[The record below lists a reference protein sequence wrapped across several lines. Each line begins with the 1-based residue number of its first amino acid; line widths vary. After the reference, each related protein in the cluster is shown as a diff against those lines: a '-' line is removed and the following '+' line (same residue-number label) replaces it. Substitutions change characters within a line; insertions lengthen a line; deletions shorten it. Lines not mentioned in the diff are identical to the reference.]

1 MSSQDSNKPGNKLR
15 RAKSLLPVPQREV
28 REAAPRRP
36 APAKT
41 VITKT
46 ATPETAD
53 NTAVKTVVK
62 TVSKTSTSSAASDQ
76 EADLQQRIAE
86 KAYELYQLRG
96 YCHGLDRY
104 DWELADQL
112 VRLELEQEQSRS
124 KRRFELDLDDEETK
138 QQIAQKAYELY
149 ELKGCVQ
156 GTDAYD
162 WHIAQEFVRL
172 ENK

>member
-1 MSSQDSNKPGNKLR
+1 MSSQDSSKPGNKLR
-15 RAKSLLPVPQREV
+15 RAKSLLPLPQREV
-28 REAAPRRP
+28 RESAPRRA

-41 VITKT
+41 VLTKT
-46 ATPETAD
+46 TTPETATK
-53 NTAVKTVVK
+53 TA
-62 TVSKTSTSSAASDQ
+62 SKTSTSSATSDQ
-76 EADLQQRIAE
+76 EAALQQRIAE
-86 KAYELYQLRG
+86 KAYELFQLRG
-96 YCHGLDRY
+96 YSHGLDKY

-124 KRRFELDLDDEETK
+124 KRRFEIDLEDEETK

>member
-1 MSSQDSNKPGNKLR
+1 MSSQETNKPGNKLR
-15 RAKSLLPVPQREV
+15 RAKSLLPLPQREV
-28 REAAPRRP
+28 RETAPRRA

-41 VITKT
+41 TSSKT
-46 ATPETAD
+46 TSTETAAKT
-53 NTAVKTVVK
+53 NTA
-62 TVSKTSTSSAASDQ
+62 SATSDNDAV
-76 EADLQQRIAE
+76 QQRIAE

-96 YCHGLDRY
+96 YSHGLDKY
-104 DWELADQL
+104 DWELADKL
-112 VRLELEQEQSRS
+112 VRLELEQEESRTR
-124 KRRFELDLDDEETK
+124 RRFEIDLDDEETK